1 MKEVIQELLGQA
13 LHQLVKKDYLPKEV
27 IKDPAEEIEISNCP
41 NPEMG
46 DYASNIAMKLA
57 KTAGM
62 PPMQLAEMLVEH
74 TSRSRHIAD
83 ITADKPGFINIK
95 LADSCLFKI
104 IIDVLEDG
112 DLYGYRQPEE
122 RQRICV
128 EFVSANPTGPLH
140 VGHGRGAAYGASL
153 SALLDAAGYD
163 VHREYYVN
171 DHGRQMDILAV
182 SVWLRYLELC
192 GESVTFPSSGYRGD
206 YVYDIARLIRNEHG
220 DHLRHNKFEVSDNLP
235 PDAKPGAKSDGD
247 DDTADGAAEDATGD
261 KEKHIDA
268 LIQRAR
274 ELLGKDGFR
283 VVFKTS
289 LHAMLDN
296 IRTDLAEFGVEFD
309 EWFDEHK
316 LDKSGAIDRTLQQLR
331 DAGHVYEQDGAQ
343 WFRATTFGDSQDRV
357 VVRDNGRT
365 TYFASDI
372 AYLESKLLRG
382 FKPSIYVFGADH
394 HGYIPRLKAAAEG
407 LGHDPDD
414 IEILLVQ
421 FANLYRAGVRLSMS
435 TRSGEFTE
443 LRQLREEVGNDVAR
457 YYYIMRSHN
466 QHMDFDLEQA
476 KENDLDNPIY
486 YIQYAHARI
495 ASLFRKLEDEG
506 VRYNQA
512 IGIDS
517 VKLLT
522 NDYEQQ
528 LIRGL
533 MQFPELIQLAA
544 EKRSPHMLAH
554 FCHELARKLHTY
566 YNAERILVDDENL
579 RNARM
584 CLLAA
589 TAQVLRNALRIM
601 GCSAPEQM

>member
-13 LHQLVKKDYLPKEV
+13 LHQLVKKDYLPGK
-27 IKDPAEEIEISNCP
+27 IIDDPAAADIEISNCP
-41 NPEMG
+41 EPAKDEPPKG
-46 DYASNIAMKLA
+46 DYASNIALKLA
-57 KTAGM
+57 KVAGM

-74 TSRSRHIAD
+74 ISRSRHIAE
-83 ITADKPGFINIK
+83 IRADKPGFINVK
-95 LADSCLFKI
+95 LADSCLFKLI
-104 IIDVLEDG
+104 SDVLESG
-112 DLYGYRQPEE
+112 DHYGYRQPEQ

-128 EFVSANPTGPLH
+128 EFVSSNPTGPLH
-140 VGHGRGAAYGASL
+140 VGHGRGAAYGATL
-153 SALLDAAGYD
+153 SALLDAVGFD

-192 GESVTFPSSGYRGD
+192 GEAVTFPVSGYRGD
-206 YVYDIARLIRNEHG
+206 YVYDIARLIRSEHG
-220 DHLRHNKFEVSDNLP
+220 DHLRHNRFEVSDELP
-235 PDAKPGAKSDGD
+235 PDANPESDGK
-247 DDTADGAAEDATGD
+247 DGSGD

-274 ELLGKDGFR
+274 ELLGEDGFKI
-283 VVFKTS
+283 VFKTS
-289 LHAMLDN
+289 LQAMLDN

-309 EWFDEHK
+309 EWFEEHK
-316 LDKSGAIDRTLQQLR
+316 LDTSGAIEEAIASLR
-331 DAGHVYEQDGAQ
+331 DAGHIYQLDGAQ
-343 WFRATTFGDSQDRV
+343 WFRASEFGDKQDRV
-357 VVRDNGRT
+357 VVRDNGRK

-372 AYLESKLLRG
+372 AYLESKLKRG
-382 FKPSIYVFGADH
+382 FKPAIYVLGADH
-394 HGYIPRLKAAAEG
+394 HGYIARLKAVAQG
-407 LGHDPDD
+407 LGHNPED

-421 FANLYRAGVRLSMS
+421 FANLFRAGERLSMS
-435 TRSGEFTE
+435 TRSGEFTA
-443 LRQLREEVGNDVAR
+443 LRELREEVGNDVAR

-466 QHMDFDLEQA
+466 QHMDFDLELA
-476 KENDLDNPIY
+476 KAHDLDNPIY

-495 ASLFRKLEDEG
+495 ASLFRKLEEEG

-512 IGIDS
+512 IGIAS

-533 MQFPELIQLAA
+533 LEFPEIIQSAA
-544 EKRSPHMLAH
+544 EKRSPHILAH
-554 FCHELARKLHTY
+554 FTHELARKVHTY
-566 YNAERILVDDENL
+566 YNAERILVEDENL

-584 CLLAA
+584 ALLTA
-589 TAQVLRNALRIM
+589 TGQVLRNALRIM

>member
-13 LHQLVKKDYLPKEV
+13 LHQLVKKDYLPGKVTDHPAADIE
-27 IKDPAEEIEISNCP
+27 ITNCPDPAK
-41 NPEMG
+41 G
-46 DYASNIAMKLA
+46 DYASNIALKLA
-57 KTAGM
+57 KIAGM

-74 TSRSRHIAD
+74 TSRSRHIAE
-83 ITADKPGFINIK
+83 IRADSPGFINVK
-95 LADSCLFKI
+95 LADNCLFKLVV
-104 IIDVLEDG
+104 DVLEAG
-112 DLYGYRQPEE
+112 DRYGHKQPEQ

-140 VGHGRGAAYGASL
+140 VGHGRGAAYGATL

-192 GESVTFPSSGYRGD
+192 GEQVSFPVSGYRGD

-220 DHLRHNKFEVSDNLP
+220 DHLRHNRFEVSDQLP
-235 PDAKPGAKSDGD
+235 ADASEDGSS
-247 DDTADGAAEDATGD
+247 GD

-268 LIQRAR
+268 LIRRAR
-274 ELLGKDGFR
+274 ALLGEDGFR
-283 VVFKTS
+283 IVFKS
-289 LHAMLDN
+289 ALQAMLDN

-309 EWFDEHK
+309 EWFEEHK
-316 LDKSGAIDRTLQQLR
+316 LDQSGAIDDAIQRLR
-331 DAGHVYEQDGAQ
+331 DAGHIYEQDGAQ
-343 WFRATTFGDSQDRV
+343 WFRATEFGDTQDRV
-357 VVRDNGRT
+357 VIRDNGRK

-372 AYLESKLLRG
+372 AYLESKLKRG
-382 FKPSIYVFGADH
+382 FKPAIYSFGADH
-394 HGYIPRLKAAAEG
+394 HGYIPRLKAVAQG

-421 FANLYRAGVRLSMS
+421 FANLFRGGERLSMS

-466 QHMDFDLEQA
+466 QHMDFDLELA

-495 ASLFRKLEDEG
+495 ASLFRKLEAEG

-512 IGIDS
+512 IGIAS
-517 VKLLT
+517 IKLLT

-533 MQFPELIQLAA
+533 LEYPEIIQSAA
-544 EKRSPHMLAH
+544 EKRSPHILAH
-554 FCHELARKLHTY
+554 FTHELARKLHSY

-584 CLLAA
+584 ALLTA